1 MVVREMQIK
10 TTVRCHH
17 MLTLLIK
24 SGLAKTRVIG
34 IPAAAAAAAS
44 ESVKLY

>member
-10 TTVRCHH
+10 TTVRCHY

-34 IPAAAAAAAS
+34 IPAAAAS
-44 ESVKLY
+44 ENVKLY